1 MQATLGVILTFLIE
15 RLRLFLLD
23 RQQIAVVITN
33 YEGVVNELHAIIS
46 AHQQRQNPLSL
57 GITWAL
63 SRKAKVIGL
72 GKQLNFHE
80 TPSDCS

>member
-1 MQATLGVILTFLIE
+1 MQATRGVILTSLTE
-15 RLRLFLLD
+15 RLRLFPLD

-46 AHQQRQNPLSL
+46 AYQQRQNSLSL
-57 GITWAL
+57 GIACAL
-63 SRKAKVIGL
+63 SGKAKVIGL
-72 GKQLNFHE
+72 GKQLDFHE